1 VTAGLRG
8 LLGTDTAYICGFR
21 PLMPLNHHMLGFMGR
36 RSRLAISG
44 LLGVMM
50 LALAGCAMPGGVD
63 GDLTNGWSAMEP
75 ATGFEPA
82 PGTCHGANFN
92 TVGARATYDELDCKL
107 QHRTET
113 TYVGTYES
121 PAADADEPPAEGSA
135 GAKAAYKTCDEKT
148 TTYLGGSWRAARIWI
163 GVTHPTTAAW
173 SGGSRWFRCEA
184 LELSSVEDD
193 GGLVQRVGSLQGALA
208 DGSSN
213 LMLTCYAV
221 AMDSSGAIAGMP
233 GVTCSAKHNAEFV
246 GIWYAKDLGYP
257 KDDAAWAKFHDG
269 CRNLVASYVNV
280 PDDKD
285 LQYRTGVISLPGSS
299 DVWALGDYGVRCYLW
314 LDGAEL
320 TATLKG
326 KGVASLPVQ
335 YK

>member
-1 VTAGLRG
+1 MLGGTMAKGQAFMRHRAGLRLTIG
-8 LLGTDTAYICGFR
+8 VVLSSVLLVA
-21 PLMPLNHHMLGFMGR
+21 
-36 RSRLAISG
+36 
-44 LLGVMM
+44 
-50 LALAGCAMPGGVD
+50 AGCGMPGGVD
-63 GDLTNGWSAMEP
+63 GDLTNSWGAMAP
-75 ATGFEPA
+75 ATGFEPS

-92 TVGARATYDELDCKL
+92 TVGARATYDELDCAL

-113 TYVGTYES
+113 VYVGTYES
-121 PAADADEPPAEGSA
+121 PAADAAEPPAEGSA
-135 GAKAAYKTCDEKT
+135 GAKAAYRTCDEKT
-148 TTYLGGSWRAARIWI
+148 TTYLGGPWRSARIWI

-173 SGGSRWFRCEA
+173 GGGARWFRCEA

-193 GGLVQRVGSLQGALA
+193 GGLVQRSGTLRNVLVSGAG
-208 DGSSN
+208 D

-233 GVTCSAKHNAEFV
+233 GVACSAKHNAEFV
-246 GIWYAKDLGYP
+246 GVWYAKDLAYP

-269 CRNLVASYVNV
+269 CRTLIASFANV

-299 DVWALGDYGVRCYLW
+299 DVWALGDHGVRCYLW
-314 LDGAEL
+314 LDGASL
-320 TATLKG
+320 TGSLKG
-326 KGVASLPVQ
+326 KGPTALPVQ